1 VQDIYENQ
9 PVITHDEVV
18 ILLNGFWCSPPRLR
32 ANPKSDGQFLNI
44 VIYKEPGRM
53 PALQGKRLRAC
64 RRSSKRRHE
73 WYYSA
78 PRCLGDALLYLQI
91 LLVIISTAGLELR
104 SQPNHVMA
112 GFERANLSDSVGGEA
127 QQVADAGA
135 AQRHYQAS
143 LAALEKNDLVAA
155 EEEMQAAA
163 KLTPK
168 NALIRYKLAVIQ
180 SKREEWQPAL
190 KNIDAARKLGL
201 PKKLEDEAVQLA
213 ADVIMKQL
221 QAKTAENNK
230 KSAWFDQMEWL
241 QGKYIFTKMLNH
253 DSECVKDYH
262 WIDNILDMKP
272 EYDKSEFSGTLNL
285 RERDTVSET
294 GAAGCADAS
303 AASGSSSGA
312 LSRSLSGSLS
322 GRGGES
328 RGDSAAAGSKAET
341 KAASSKDSYREA
353 VLRVVV
359 KRDDGI
365 NDGKIRMF
373 ATLESCKGN
382 ACDTLERETTVYIVE
397 KSESGGP
404 VISISV
410 LSDGDKDGR
419 IEEQFRK
426 QRGNRS

>member
-1 VQDIYENQ
+1 
-9 PVITHDEVV
+9 
-18 ILLNGFWCSPPRLR
+18 
-32 ANPKSDGQFLNI
+32 
-44 VIYKEPGRM
+44 M
-53 PALQGKRLRAC
+53 P
-64 RRSSKRRHE
+64 
-73 WYYSA
+73 
-78 PRCLGDALLYLQI
+78 YLPI
-91 LLVIISTAGLELR
+91 LLVIIFTAGLELR
-104 SQPNHVMA
+104 SQPNHVMVS
-112 GFERANLSDSVGGEA
+112 FERANLSDSEIGEG
-127 QQVADAGA
+127 QQAADADA
-135 AQRHYQAS
+135 AQRHYRAG
-143 LAALEKNDLVAA
+143 LAALEKNDLATA
-155 EEEMQAAA
+155 EDEMQAAA
-163 KLTPK
+163 KLAPK
-168 NALIRYKLAVIQ
+168 NALIFYKLAVIQ
-180 SKREEWQPAL
+180 SKRDEWQPAL

-230 KSAWFDQMEWL
+230 KFAWFDQMEWL

-272 EYDKSEFSGTLNL
+272 EYDKSEFSGTLTL
-285 RERDTVSET
+285 RERHTVSET
-294 GAAGCADAS
+294 GAAGCAEAS
-303 AASGSSSGA
+303 AASGSSSG
-312 LSRSLSGSLS
+312 SLFES
-322 GRGGES
+322 GGES
-328 RGDSAAAGSKAET
+328 KGDSAAAGSKAET

-397 KSESGGP
+397 KSEGGGP
-404 VISISV
+404 QISISV

>member
-1 VQDIYENQ
+1 MI
-9 PVITHDEVV
+9 
-18 ILLNGFWCSPPRLR
+18 
-32 ANPKSDGQFLNI
+32 
-44 VIYKEPGRM
+44 
-53 PALQGKRLRAC
+53 
-64 RRSSKRRHE
+64 
-73 WYYSA
+73 SA
-78 PRCLGDALLYLQI
+78 AR
-91 LLVIISTAGLELR
+91 LELR
-104 SQPNHVMA
+104 SQPNHVMV
-112 GFERANLSDSVGGEA
+112 GFERTNVSDSEIGKS
-127 QQVADAGA
+127 QQAADADA
-135 AQRHYQAS
+135 AQRHYQAG
-143 LAALEKNDLVAA
+143 LAALEKNELAAA

-163 KLTPK
+163 KLAPK
-168 NALIRYKLAVIQ
+168 NALIFYKLAVIQ
-180 SKREEWQPAL
+180 SKRDEWQAAL

-213 ADVIMKQL
+213 ADVIVKQL
-221 QAKTAENNK
+221 QANTAENNK

-272 EYDKSEFSGTLNL
+272 EYDKSEFSGTLTL

-303 AASGSSSGA
+303 AV
-312 LSRSLSGSLS
+312 SRSSSGSLS
-322 GRGGES
+322 GPSSGSGGES
-328 RGDSAAAGSKAET
+328 KGDSAAAGSKAET
-341 KAASSKDSYREA
+341 KAGSSKDSYREA

-397 KSESGGP
+397 KSESGSP
-404 VISISV
+404 QISISV

>member
-1 VQDIYENQ
+1 
-9 PVITHDEVV
+9 
-18 ILLNGFWCSPPRLR
+18 
-32 ANPKSDGQFLNI
+32 
-44 VIYKEPGRM
+44 
-53 PALQGKRLRAC
+53 
-64 RRSSKRRHE
+64 
-73 WYYSA
+73 
-78 PRCLGDALLYLQI
+78 LLYLQI
-91 LLVIISTAGLELR
+91 LLVIVSTAGLELR
-104 SQPNHVMA
+104 SEPSHVMA
-112 GFERANLSDSVGGEA
+112 GFERTNISDSGGRA
-127 QQVADAGA
+127 VQQTADAGA
-135 AQRHYQAS
+135 AQRHYQAG
-143 LAALEKNDLVAA
+143 LAALEKNDLAAA

-163 KLTPK
+163 RLAPK
-168 NALIRYKLAVIQ
+168 DALIFYQLAVIQ
-180 SKREEWQPAL
+180 SKRDKWQPAL
-190 KNIDAARKLGL
+190 KNIDVARKLGL
-201 PKKLEDEAVQLA
+201 PKNLKDEALQLA

-221 QAKTAENNK
+221 QANTAENNK
-230 KSAWFDQMEWL
+230 KFAWFDQMEWL

-262 WIDNILDMKP
+262 WIDNILDMKA
-272 EYDKSEFSGTLNL
+272 EYDKSEFSGTLTL

-303 AASGSSSGA
+303 AASGSS
-312 LSRSLSGSLS
+312 
-322 GRGGES
+322 GES
-328 RGDSAAAGSKAET
+328 KGDSAAAESKAET

-397 KSESGGP
+397 KSEGGSP
-404 VISISV
+404 QISISV

-419 IEEQFRK
+419 VEEQFRK

>member
-1 VQDIYENQ
+1 
-9 PVITHDEVV
+9 
-18 ILLNGFWCSPPRLR
+18 LF
-32 ANPKSDGQFLNI
+32 
-44 VIYKEPGRM
+44 
-53 PALQGKRLRAC
+53 
-64 RRSSKRRHE
+64 
-73 WYYSA
+73 
-78 PRCLGDALLYLQI
+78 YLQI
-91 LLVIISTAGLELR
+91 LLVIISAAGLELR
-104 SQPNHVMA
+104 SEPNHVMF
-112 GFERANLSDSVGGEA
+112 GFERANISNSGGRA
-127 QQVADAGA
+127 VQQTADADA
-135 AQRHYQAS
+135 AQRHYQAG
-143 LAALEKNDLVAA
+143 LVALEKNDLAAA
-155 EEEMQAAA
+155 EEEIQAAA
-163 KLTPK
+163 KLAPK
-168 NALIRYKLAVIQ
+168 NAMIFYKLAVIQ
-180 SKREEWQPAL
+180 SKRDEWQPAL

-201 PKKLEDEAVQLA
+201 PKNLEDEALQLA

-221 QAKTAENNK
+221 QANTAENNK
-230 KSAWFDQMEWL
+230 KFAWFDQMEWL

-272 EYDKSEFSGTLNL
+272 EYDKSEFSGTLTL

-303 AASGSSSGA
+303 AASGSSSG
-312 LSRSLSGSLS
+312 SLSGSV
-322 GRGGES
+322 GES
-328 RGDSAAAGSKAET
+328 KGGSAAARSKAET
-341 KAASSKDSYREA
+341 KAAPHQESSKDSYREA

-397 KSESGGP
+397 KSEGGSP
-404 VISISV
+404 QISISV

-419 IEEQFRK
+419 VEEQFRK

>member
-1 VQDIYENQ
+1 
-9 PVITHDEVV
+9 
-18 ILLNGFWCSPPRLR
+18 
-32 ANPKSDGQFLNI
+32 
-44 VIYKEPGRM
+44 
-53 PALQGKRLRAC
+53 
-64 RRSSKRRHE
+64 
-73 WYYSA
+73 
-78 PRCLGDALLYLQI
+78 LLYLQI
-91 LLVIISTAGLELR
+91 LLVIVSAAGLELR
-104 SQPNHVMA
+104 GQVNHVMA
-112 GFERANLSDSVGGEA
+112 GLERTNLSDSKIGESEQA
-127 QQVADAGA
+127 AGADA
-135 AQRHYQAS
+135 AQRHYQAG
-143 LAALEKNDLVAA
+143 LAALDKNDLAAA
-155 EEEMQAAA
+155 EEEMQTAARLA
-163 KLTPK
+163 PK
-168 NALIRYKLAVIQ
+168 NALIFYKLAVIQ

-190 KNIDAARKLGL
+190 KNLDAARKLGL
-201 PKKLEDEAVQLA
+201 PKRLEDEAVQLA

-221 QAKTAENNK
+221 QANLGENNK

-272 EYDKSEFSGTLNL
+272 EYDKSEFSGTLTL

-303 AASGSSSGA
+303 AASESSSG
-312 LSRSLSGSLS
+312 SLSGSLS
-322 GRGGES
+322 GSGGES
-328 RGDSAAAGSKAET
+328 KGDSAAAGSKAET

-373 ATLESCKGN
+373 ATLESCTGN

-397 KSESGGP
+397 KSEGGGP
-404 VISISV
+404 QISISV

>member
-1 VQDIYENQ
+1 MGPATVQISLAEELSSSIRPPRGKRITATEPKLYQSLQQVQDIYENQ

-104 SQPNHVMA
+104 SLPNHVMA

-180 SKREEWQPAL
+180 SKREERQPAL
-190 KNIDAARKLGL
+190 TNIDAARKLGL

-272 EYDKSEFSGTLNL
+272 EYDKSEFSGTLTL
-285 RERDTVSET
+285 RERHTVSET
-294 GAAGCADAS
+294 GGAGCADAS
-303 AASGSSSGA
+303 AASGPSSGA
-312 LSRSLSGSLS
+312 LSGSSSGS
-322 GRGGES
+322 GGES
-328 RGDSAAAGSKAET
+328 KGDSAATGSKAET

-382 ACDTLERETTVYIVE
+382 ACDTLERETTVYI
-397 KSESGGP
+397 
-404 VISISV
+404 
-410 LSDGDKDGR
+410 
-419 IEEQFRK
+419 
-426 QRGNRS
+426 

>member
-1 VQDIYENQ
+1 
-9 PVITHDEVV
+9 
-18 ILLNGFWCSPPRLR
+18 
-32 ANPKSDGQFLNI
+32 
-44 VIYKEPGRM
+44 
-53 PALQGKRLRAC
+53 
-64 RRSSKRRHE
+64 
-73 WYYSA
+73 
-78 PRCLGDALLYLQI
+78 LLYLQI
-91 LLVIISTAGLELR
+91 LLVIISAVGLELR
-104 SQPNHVMA
+104 SQPNCVIA
-112 GFERANLSDSVGGEA
+112 GFERANVSDSERANVSDSVGGEA
-127 QQVADAGA
+127 QQPADADA
-135 AQRHYQAS
+135 AERHCHAG
-143 LAALEKNDLVAA
+143 LAALDKNDLAVA

-163 KLTPK
+163 KLAPK
-168 NALIRYKLAVIQ
+168 DALIFYKLAVIQ
-180 SKREEWQPAL
+180 SKRDEWQPAL

-201 PKKLEDEAVQLA
+201 PKELEDEALQLA

-230 KSAWFDQMEWL
+230 KFAWFDQMEWL

-272 EYDKSEFSGTLNL
+272 EYDKSEFSGTLTL
-285 RERDTVSET
+285 RERHTVSET
-294 GAAGCADAS
+294 GAAGCAEAS
-303 AASGSSSGA
+303 AASGSSSG
-312 LSRSLSGSLS
+312 SLFES
-322 GRGGES
+322 GGES
-328 RGDSAAAGSKAET
+328 KGDSAAAGSKAET

-397 KSESGGP
+397 KSEGGSP
-404 VISISV
+404 QISISV

-419 IEEQFRK
+419 VEEQFRK